1 MPLRASDRCAS
12 AATLREAGSGAT
24 VARRFENDAMYVPPA
39 TGDSW
44 YWSSPMSHHASILG
58 FGPWVR
64 WAEAVGGG
72 GNLCGRVVPE
82 MTEADPAF
90 FLPTGASLALS
101 PVGFLAGCLCWGDRI
116 LRRQ

>member
-1 MPLRASDRCAS
+1 M
-12 AATLREAGSGAT
+12 
-24 VARRFENDAMYVPPA
+24 
-39 TGDSW
+39 
-44 YWSSPMSHHASILG
+44 
-58 FGPWVR
+58 
-64 WAEAVGGG
+64 
-72 GNLCGRVVPE
+72 CGRVVPE